1 MSDLQKIREARAD
14 LARQRAA
21 LERRDAELAVAEKV
35 LAEFGDVTVSTP
47 PQSVQQT
54 QQRTLDIILSSPPAS
69 RRERVLQALSGEK
82 VWMTSAEINRAIAK
96 RHGMLIKGTSLYP
109 MLTVLK
115 NEGVIVRDGDKM
127 ALKSRV
133 EGGSEVQD

>member
-1 MSDLQKIREARAD
+1 MSSLQKIRDERAE

-35 LAEFGDVTVSTP
+35 LAEFEGIPATELAAISGTERFSMKMPVPTTST
-47 PQSVQQT
+47 
-54 QQRTLDIILSSPPAS
+54 
-69 RRERVLQALSGEK
+69 RRELVIEALSGEK
-82 VWMTSAEINRAIAK
+82 VWMTSGEINKAIYK
-96 RHGMLIKGTSLYP
+96 RHRFMIKTSSLYP

-115 NEGVIVRDGDKM
+115 NETVIVRDGDKM

-133 EGGSEVQD
+133 KGGFEVQD